1 LGVGQGINYSSP
13 QKLATLRNMSQ
24 SFGLGLILWN
34 NIRDMEW
41 IDQAQ
46 AQYKSWWQVLV
57 NAVIKLWVS
66 KNVGNFF
73 TN

>member
-1 LGVGQGINYSSP
+1 MGVGQGINYSSP